1 MRDLPG
7 CKAIKLPKS
16 QTEQPN
22 ERSAAKCHANCR
34 IPGESRLHFGYA
46 HLPIVPNP
54 QRFGIMDRLGAPI
67 SMCKNDSY
75 LVRVTSLADSADSF
89 TWEVC
94 KGDPLLVLQRSSRT
108 FPTRVEALF
117 DSASK
122 AFLLAFG
129 PEQS

>member
-1 MRDLPG
+1 MQGYKTAKEPNRATERAQRCKVPRELPNTRRVETTLRL
-7 CKAIKLPKS
+7 CTSPDCSK
-16 QTEQPN
+16 
-22 ERSAAKCHANCR
+22 SAA
-34 IPGESRLHFGYA
+34 L
-46 HLPIVPNP
+46 
-54 QRFGIMDRLGAPI
+54 GIMGRLGAPI

-94 KGDPLLVLQRSSRT
+94 KGDPLLVLQRSTRT